1 MICVID
7 KYLNENHVSIS
18 NVSVF
23 QSMKLLQN
31 VTSTVH
37 QVCRRLKMEE
47 YKSNASMLNQKIKPG
62 RLTPNSVHA
71 VKNGRR
77 KMEDRHVVIHDL
89 NMIYS
94 DTNNDVSNINYFV
107 GSIYF
112 DFDYQFK
119 FLY

>member
-1 MICVID
+1 
-7 KYLNENHVSIS
+7 
-18 NVSVF
+18 
-23 QSMKLLQN
+23 
-31 VTSTVH
+31 
-37 QVCRRLKMEE
+37 MEE

-94 DTNNDVSNINYFV
+94 DTNNDVSKINYFV
-107 GSIYF
+107 GLKSM
-112 DFDYQFK
+112 
-119 FLY
+119 FLKVLKINSHGAK